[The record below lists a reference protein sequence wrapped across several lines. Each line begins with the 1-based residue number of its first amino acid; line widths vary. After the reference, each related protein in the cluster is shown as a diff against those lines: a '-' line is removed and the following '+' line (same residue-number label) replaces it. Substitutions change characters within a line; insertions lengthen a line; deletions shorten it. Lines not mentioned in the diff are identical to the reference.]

1 MGLKELNQG
10 VAEERGR
17 NKGRHLRSGR
27 INRGGETGRRKMR
40 SNAGIERISLRKA
53 RRDSEKPSRITAVS
67 PGSEGLRAGVNAPD
81 LRHAR
86 MLGDTEYV
94 FCVI

>member
-1 MGLKELNQG
+1 M
-10 VAEERGR
+10 
-17 NKGRHLRSGR
+17 RSGR

-53 RRDSEKPSRITAVS
+53 RRDSEKTSRIRAVS
-67 PGSEGLRAGVNAPD
+67 PGSEGLRAGVDAPD
-81 LRHAR
+81 LRHAETQ
-86 MLGDTEYV
+86 GDTKCV

>member
-1 MGLKELNQG
+1 MAAEIEGVQRLK
-10 VAEERGR
+10 RGR
-17 NKGRHLRSGR
+17 GINTIDLR
-27 INRGGETGRRKMR
+27 
-40 SNAGIERISLRKA
+40 AA

-81 LRHAR
+81 LRHAETR
-86 MLGDTEYV
+86 GDTEYV